1 MKIDIVKLQMLQ
13 KIAEHQQHP
22 TKASPPTRARPL
34 RLSKRGCR
42 RRRRRRRCSRSSS
55 RPPPW
60 RRWSARRCRR
70 RWCHSRWS
78 RLPWAWVPCC
88 HVHAGGCKKKA
99 ASNKAASNVAASVA
113 NENKNQEKEK
123 QGEVKSF
130 KAERQATQRPRIDLN
145 KRFSPRPNTITAW
158 KLILYRSKITKN

>member
-42 RRRRRRRCSRSSS
+42 RRCSRSSS
-55 RPPPW
+55 RPPPR

-70 RWCHSRWS
+70 RRRRRRMHRESMD
-78 RLPWAWVPCC
+78 C
-88 HVHAGGCKKKA
+88 HVARDA
-99 ASNKAASNVAASVA
+99 AIVPSSSSLP
-113 NENKNQEKEK
+113 QSTI
-123 QGEVKSF
+123 GYL
-130 KAERQATQRPRIDLN
+130 DLN
-145 KRFSPRPNTITAW
+145 VCARREREGDQHGCQMAIARFSDRKCLALRASGLWLRYARLQN
-158 KLILYRSKITKN
+158 